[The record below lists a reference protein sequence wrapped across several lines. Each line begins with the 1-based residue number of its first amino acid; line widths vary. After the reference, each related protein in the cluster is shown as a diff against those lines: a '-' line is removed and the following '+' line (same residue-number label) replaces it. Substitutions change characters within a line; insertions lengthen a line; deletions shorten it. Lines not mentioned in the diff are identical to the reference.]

1 MCCKRNYI
9 LLFITGKRS
18 TSYSSVPQPN
28 KCLKFMNFRE
38 YILKH
43 TTECKCSSGTLRLLV
58 AISFTLQKINKIIS
72 IIKTNSCRHSVNDSA
87 STGLVI
93 SLFSE
98 FRSCTPPAPP
108 PLELPQILNIYS
120 VVIAVVMQYVCIEG
134 K

>member
-9 LLFITGKRS
+9 VLFIAGKRS
-18 TSYSSVPQPN
+18 TSYSSVPQLN

-43 TTECKCSSGTLRLLV
+43 ATECKYLSETLSLLV
-58 AISFTLQKINKIIS
+58 TISSTLQKINKIIS
-72 IIKTNSCRHSVNDSA
+72 IIKTNSCRHSVNNSA

-98 FRSCTPPAPP
+98 FRSW
-108 PLELPQILNIYS
+108 EKHGKSRRRKFRKFIS
-120 VVIAVVMQYVCIEG
+120 VTRRFY
-134 K
+134 

>member
-9 LLFITGKRS
+9 VLFIAGKRS

-28 KCLKFMNFRE
+28 KCPKFMNFRE

-43 TTECKCSSGTLRLLV
+43 TAECKYLSGTLRILV
-58 AISFTLQKINKIIS
+58 TISFTLQKISKIIS

-87 STGLVI
+87 CTGLVI

-98 FRSCTPPAPP
+98 FRSCTPLPP
-108 PLELPQILNIYS
+108 PRVAS
-120 VVIAVVMQYVCIEG
+120 VFKHLLSCNAICLYLKKV
-134 K
+134 